1 MKNYT
6 VRKKKNTKK
15 RKLFNRIVKGG
26 NIEGDELI
34 RKCRVRNFDK
44 VKELVE
50 KGVDVNY
57 KWHENFSV
65 LHAACQGGNYNI
77 IKLILDKGARV
88 TLTDTLT
95 SPLHML
101 CCNGISYLCPFQE
114 YDDDVWHIYGDRT
127 LEIVDSLIEKGCD
140 VNGVNDRGATCLE
153 CLIYCFQTNLSIEL
167 IKRGADVNIRR
178 IDGKTNFYYV
188 IYDYR

>member
-1 MKNYT
+1 MKL
-6 VRKKKNTKK
+6 RKYSHRKTNKKHSNK
-15 RKLFNRIVKGG
+15 KLFNRTVKGG
-26 NIEGDELI
+26 NVEGDELI
-34 RKCRVRNFDK
+34 RKCLVRNFDK

-65 LHAACQGGNYNI
+65 LHAACEGGNYNI

-95 SPLHML
+95 SPLLSL
-101 CCNGISYLCPFQE
+101 CCNGIRFLCPFEE

-127 LEIVDSLIEKGCD
+127 LEIVKIL
-140 VNGVNDRGATCLE
+140 
-153 CLIYCFQTNLSIEL
+153 
-167 IKRGADVNIRR
+167 
-178 IDGKTNFYYV
+178 
-188 IYDYR
+188 